1 MHRQT
6 PVRSVLIRWKRRSAN
21 LLLLV
26 LVCSL
31 LLPARAGQA
40 QTPPVDVQSILDAM
54 TVADRVGQLFIVS
67 FDGNDFAPD
76 SAIAELIRDY
86 RIGGVAV
93 SPANGN
99 FRNVDPS
106 GQPDNTPVQMARLA
120 NRLQALAFDGELS
133 VRNALAPT
141 TEDVQPLDVPDNRG
155 VTLPLLVGV
164 NQEGD
169 GFPNSSLWS
178 GFTPL
183 PSAMALGATWN
194 TQDAATVGRIT
205 GKELAQVGVNL
216 LMGPSLDVLDRP
228 RPDPS
233 TSLGVRSLG
242 GNPYWV
248 GRLGR
253 AYIGGVHEGSNGR
266 VATVAKHFPGQG
278 SSDRLPENEVPTIQK
293 SKEELTAVELAPF
306 AAAVKPGALGELL
319 PAAAEG
325 PSQASTATDGLQS
338 THIRYAGLQGSS
350 ESVPP
355 ISLAPQLGQ
364 DLLYS
369 ADFTE
374 WRNSSAGLVMSDEL
388 GTPAI
393 RRYYDPTLQEF
404 PFKRIA
410 QDALLAGNDLLWLSR
425 FGLDDSPETEL
436 ANIKGTIE
444 FFQEK
449 YRSDADFRSRVDA
462 AVLRIL
468 TLKAKLYPD
477 LDLQNTLVDGTA
489 IAERDT
495 TEAAS
500 VAQVARNAVT
510 LLSPSSAELAQRMPT
525 GPGAS
530 DDILIVTDARTG
542 QECDG
547 AGCPEFPLIGPE
559 ALEEIVL
566 RLYQPSGQVTPERVN
581 SLTFEQ
587 LGAYLD
593 GRSSGLRAE
602 EVDRLLD
609 EADWLIFAMLDT
621 DPNTPGSDA
630 LRRFLSERPASREQ
644 KRLVAMAY
652 GAPYYL
658 DATDIA
664 KLTAY
669 FAVYGK
675 TAPFLEASMRALFR
689 EFSPTGA
696 SPVDVGG
703 VNYAVADK
711 LKPDPAQ
718 SIQLVLPD
726 VRVQMG
732 SNTFTAKV
740 RDTLRV
746 VAGPILDYNGRLV
759 PDNTPVSFKLKQRA
773 DQFELPLGE
782 SGTENGFAETSV
794 LLERAGDY
802 EVQVRSGDA
811 LGSLSLVLNIVDP
824 EQGEAQVAVATPT
837 ATPTAPPTETPTA
850 TPSLTPQPTTQTT
863 PWPTATPAPPKPL
876 PPRRVDPGAFSLAV
890 LSILAV
896 AAATLLVFR
905 TMIDVPDSAVRT
917 ILLIV
922 ACGLVAYLL
931 YGLGLLP
938 GATWLQ
944 RELRP
949 WGAALI
955 TLVGCAVPL
964 LALWARKELKR

>member
-6 PVRSVLIRWKRRSAN
+6 PVRSALIRWKRRSAN

-31 LLPARAGQA
+31 LLPAGAGQA
-40 QTPPVDVQSILDAM
+40 QPAPVDVQSILDAM
-54 TVADRVGQLFIVS
+54 TVADRVGQLFVVS
-67 FDGNDFAPD
+67 FDGNDFASD

-141 TEDVQPLDVPDNRG
+141 TDDVQPLAVPDNRG

-253 AYIGGVHEGSNGR
+253 AFIGGVHEGSNGR

-364 DLLYS
+364 DLLNS
-369 ADFTE
+369 ADFAE
-374 WRNSSAGLVMSDEL
+374 WRNSGGGLVMSDEL

-468 TLKAKLYPD
+468 TLKARLYPD

-500 VAQVARNAVT
+500 VAQVARDAVT

-547 AGCPEFPLIGPE
+547 EGCPEFPLIAPE

-621 DPNTPGSDA
+621 DPNAPGSDA

-689 EFSPTGA
+689 EFTPTGA

-711 LKPDPAQ
+711 LNPDPAQ

-782 SGTENGFAETSV
+782 SGTVNGFAETSV

-837 ATPTAPPTETPTA
+837 ATPSPPPTETPTPTSSPTA
-850 TPSLTPQPTTQTT
+850 QPTTQAT
-863 PWPTATPAPPKPL
+863 PSPTATPAPIKPL
-876 PPRRVDPGAFSLAV
+876 PPRRVDPGAFSLAL

-905 TMIDVPDSAVRT
+905 TMIDVPDSALRT
-917 ILLIV
+917 LLLIV
-922 ACGLVAYLL
+922 AGGLAAYLL